1 MEPLCVVR
9 TPSTRA
15 LDKEVFWPLSFHKKN
30 AKRRLAFPLVLFA
43 IGFMLAV
50 SNIIELFFIPWE
62 YILEFFIFELIFWP
76 TFLLIICL
84 RVVQML
90 RWPRK
95 YAREREKQRV
105 QAVGSRE
112 VYTEILFFE
121 QEFCFC
127 SAISDGRITHTYRDV
142 TAVDETDHY
151 YIIYLTTGESM
162 TFSKNGFIIGTPEL
176 AMYLLKGRVF

>member
-15 LDKEVFWPLSFHKKN
+15 LDKEVFWSLYFHKKN
-30 AKRRLAFPLVLFA
+30 AKRRLAFSLVLFA
-43 IGFMLAV
+43 IGLILTV
-50 SNIIELFFIPWE
+50 SNLIELLFIPWE

-76 TFLLIICL
+76 TIFLIICF
-84 RVVQML
+84 RVVQIL
-90 RWPRK
+90 RWSRK
-95 YAREREKQRV
+95 YALEREKQRV

-142 TAVDETDHY
+142 TTVDETDHY
-151 YIIYLTTGESM
+151 YIIYLTTGEAM
-162 TFSKNGFIIGTPEL
+162 TFSKNGFIVGTPEL
-176 AMYLLKGRVF
+176 AIYLLKGRIF

>member
-15 LDKEVFWPLSFHKKN
+15 LDKEVFWPIYFHKKN
-30 AKRRLAFPLVLFA
+30 AKRRFVFSLVLFA
-43 IGFMLAV
+43 IVLMLAV
-50 SNIIELFFIPWE
+50 SNIIELFFIPRE

-76 TFLLIICL
+76 TIFLIICL
-84 RVVQML
+84 RVIQML
-90 RWPRK
+90 RLPRR
-95 YAREREKQRV
+95 YAQAQEKQRI

-112 VYTEILFFE
+112 VYTEILFYE

-151 YIIYLTTGESM
+151 YIIYLITGDAM
-162 TFSKNGFIIGTPEL
+162 TFSKNGFIIGKPEL

>member
-15 LDKEVFWPLSFHKKN
+15 LNKEVFWPLYFHQKN
-30 AKRRLAFPLVLFA
+30 AKRRLAFSLVLFA
-43 IGFMLAV
+43 IGLILAV

-76 TFLLIICL
+76 TIFLIICL
-84 RVVQML
+84 RVL
-90 RWPRK
+90 LILLWPRK
-95 YAREREKQRV
+95 YARAREKAQI
-105 QAVGSRE
+105 QAVGNRE

-142 TAVDETDHY
+142 TTVDETGHY
-151 YIIYLTTGESM
+151 YIIYLTTGEAM
-162 TFSKNGFIIGTPEL
+162 TFSKNGFIVGTPEL